1 MPKSKHIK
9 LDPLGATVAME
20 RTSGDISAISAPNTF
35 QPGNPGQ
42 SPVPGEKT
50 RHSPK
55 RSREIKPNGTGR
67 KSITAPM
74 TKTELVLVKLRGA
87 KGISIEALAQ
97 QTGWQ
102 LHSVRGFLSGTVR
115 KKLCHTLISEVGKD
129 GTRRYRI
136 TGDAERG

>member
-50 RHSPK
+50 RQSAK
-55 RSREIKPNGTGR
+55 QGRETKPNGTGG

-74 TKTELVLVKLRGA
+74 TKTELVLAKLRGA

-102 LHSVRGFLSGTVR
+102 VHSVRGFLSGTVR

-136 TGDAERG
+136 TDDAARG

>member
-1 MPKSKHIK
+1 MPISKPIK
-9 LDPLGATVAME
+9 LDPVGATAAME
-20 RTSGDISAISAPNTF
+20 RASGDISAVSAPNTF

-42 SPVPGEKT
+42 SSVSGEKT
-50 RHSPK
+50 RQSAK
-55 RSREIKPNGTGR
+55 RGRKTKPNGTSG
-67 KSITAPM
+67 KPITAPM

>member
-1 MPKSKHIK
+1 MPISKPIK
-9 LDPLGATVAME
+9 LDPIGATAAME
-20 RTSGDISAISAPNTF
+20 RASGDISAVSAPNTF
-35 QPGNPGQ
+35 QLGNPEQ
-42 SPVPGEKT
+42 SSVPSEKT
-50 RHSPK
+50 RHSAK
-55 RSREIKPNGTGR
+55 RGREIKPNGTGR
-67 KSITAPM
+67 KSIPAPL
-74 TKTELVLVKLRGA
+74 TKTELVLAKLRGA